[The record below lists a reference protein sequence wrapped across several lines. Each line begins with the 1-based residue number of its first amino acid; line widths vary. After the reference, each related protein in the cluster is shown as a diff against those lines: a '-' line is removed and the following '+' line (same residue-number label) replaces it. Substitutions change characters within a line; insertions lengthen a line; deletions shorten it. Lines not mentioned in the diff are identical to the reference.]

1 MPNGSIMNIT
11 NKPNKMDI
19 TAGGVIT
26 CQNDSPEA
34 FEIISSLCLD
44 SLFKNSRV
52 PNNITTG
59 DTSSNVDGSLYRD
72 NVTIFMRLTSLT
84 SANLRDI
91 SEISIR
97 KISAKAIK
105 NINTIDFKYWIAKY
119 LL

>member
-1 MPNGSIMNIT
+1 MNIT

-44 SLFKNSRV
+44 SSFKNSRV

-97 KISAKAIK
+97 KISAKVIK

>member
-1 MPNGSIMNIT
+1 MNIT
-11 NKPNKMDI
+11 NRPNKMDI

-34 FEIISSLCLD
+34 FEMISSLCLD
-44 SLFKNSRV
+44 SLFKNNKV

-59 DTSSNVDGSLYRD
+59 DTSSNVDGSLYSD
-72 NVTIFMRLTSLT
+72 NATIFIRLTSLT
-84 SANLRDI
+84 LANLRDI

-97 KISAKAIK
+97 KMSAKAIK
-105 NINTIDFKYWIAKY
+105 NINNIDFKYWIARY